1 MRAHS
6 RARPSVWLVAAV
18 LLALALADCA
28 RTPPAPSAT
37 KIRVGYFP
45 NLTHSQAL
53 IGVSRGDFA
62 KALGPSITI
71 DAKLF
76 NAGPSVIEAL
86 FAGQIDLAYIG
97 PNPAITGYVRSKGVA
112 LRVVAGATSG
122 GAGLVVRPQAGI
134 RSAADLSGKRIA
146 SPQLGNTQDVALR
159 AYLVAN
165 GLRLTEKG
173 GTVQVIPTDN
183 PSILD
188 LFRRGDI
195 DGAWVPEPW
204 TSRLI
209 VDGGGTLFLDERT
222 LWPNGDFATA
232 VVIVSKPFLDAH
244 PDVVKAWLRAHVTL
258 TVWEQSHADEAKA
271 LANEQI
277 QLVTGKALSAAVLD
291 GAWTRQRVTY
301 DPIGSSIAQSAKAA
315 FAAGF
320 LDQEPDLSGLVDLTL
335 LDQVLAEQGLPA
347 VH

>member
-1 MRAHS
+1 MKAPART
-6 RARPSVWLVAAV
+6 RPSICLVTAI

-28 RTPPAPSAT
+28 RAPVASSVT

-53 IGVSRGDFA
+53 IGISRGDFA
-62 KALGPSITI
+62 KALGPSIAI
-71 DAKLF
+71 DAKQF
-76 NAGPSVIEAL
+76 NAGPSAIEAL
-86 FAGQIDLAYIG
+86 FAGQLDLTYIG
-97 PNPAITGYVRSKGVA
+97 PNPAITGYVRSKGAA

-122 GAGLVVRPQAGI
+122 GAGLVVRPEAGI

-146 SPQLGNTQDVALR
+146 SPQLANTQDIALR

-165 GLRLTEKG
+165 GLRPTEKG

-209 VDGGGTLFLDERT
+209 VDGGGTLFLDERN
-222 LWPNGDFATA
+222 LWPDGDFATA
-232 VVIVSKPFLDAH
+232 IVIVSKPFLDNH
-244 PDVVKAWLRAHVTL
+244 PDLVKAWLRAHVAVTE
-258 TVWEQSHADEAKA
+258 WELSHPDEAKA

-277 QLVTGKALSAAVLD
+277 RLSTGKPLSSAVLD
-291 GAWTRQRVTY
+291 GAWSRQRVTY

-320 LDQEPDLSGLVDLTL
+320 LDEEPDLSNLVDLTL
-335 LDQVLAEQGLPA
+335 LNQVLAEQNLTP

>member
-1 MRAHS
+1 MAT
-6 RARPSVWLVAAV
+6 V
-18 LLALALADCA
+18 LLSLALAGCA
-28 RTPPAPSAT
+28 RTSASPSAA
-37 KIRVGYFP
+37 KIRVAYFP

-53 IGVSRGDFA
+53 IGISRGDFA
-62 KALGPSITI
+62 KALGPSVTI

-97 PNPAITGYVRSKGVA
+97 PNPAITGYVRSKGAA

-122 GAGLVVRPQAGI
+122 GAGLVVRPQAMI
-134 RSAADLSGKRIA
+134 QTAADLSGKRIA
-146 SPQLGNTQDVALR
+146 SPQLGNTQDIALR
-159 AYLVAN
+159 AYVAAN

-209 VDGGGTLFLDERT
+209 VDGGGTLFLDERS
-222 LWPNGDFATA
+222 LWPNGDFTTA
-232 VVIVSKPFLDAH
+232 VVIVSKQFLDAH
-244 PDVVKAWLRAHVTL
+244 PDLVKAWLQAHVAVTI
-258 TVWEQSHADEAKA
+258 WEQSHADEAKA

-277 QLVTGKALSAAVLD
+277 RIATGKALSVAVLD
-291 GAWTRQRVTY
+291 GAWSRERVTY
-301 DPIGSSIAQSAKAA
+301 DPIGASIVQSAKSA

-320 LDQEPDLSGLVDLTL
+320 LDQDPDLTGLVDLTL
-335 LDQVLAEQGLPA
+335 LNQVLAEQGLSA
-347 VH
+347 IH

>member
-1 MRAHS
+1 MKALARS
-6 RARPSVWLVAAV
+6 RPSICFVTSA
-18 LLALALADCA
+18 LLALALAGCA
-28 RTPPAPSAT
+28 STAAAPAAA

-53 IGVSRGDFA
+53 IGISRGDFA
-62 KALGPSITI
+62 KALGPSIPI

-97 PNPAITGYVRSKGVA
+97 PNPAITGYVRSKGSA

-122 GAGLVVRPQAGI
+122 GAGLVVRPEAGI

-146 SPQLGNTQDVALR
+146 SPQLANTQDIALR

-165 GLRLTEKG
+165 GLRPTEKG

-209 VDGGGTLFLDERT
+209 VDGGGTLFLDERS
-222 LWPNGDFATA
+222 LWPNGDFTTA
-232 VVIVSKPFLDAH
+232 IVIVSKPFLDNH
-244 PDVVKAWLRAHVTL
+244 PDLVKAWLQAHVTV
-258 TVWEQSHADEAKA
+258 TEWELSHPDEAKA

-277 QLVTGKALSAAVLD
+277 RLATGKPLSSAVLD
-291 GAWTRQRVTY
+291 GAWSRQRVTY

-320 LDQEPDLSGLVDLTL
+320 LDEEPDLSNLVDLTL
-335 LDQVLAEQGLPA
+335 LNQVLAEQNLTPI
-347 VH
+347 H

>member
-6 RARPSVWLVAAV
+6 RLQSHVCLVAT
-18 LLALALADCA
+18 LLLSLALAGCA
-28 RTPPAPSAT
+28 RNPDKPSAA
-37 KIRVGYFP
+37 KIRVAYFP

-53 IGVSRGDFA
+53 IGISRGDFA
-62 KALGPSITI
+62 KALGPSVTI

-97 PNPAITGYVRSKGVA
+97 PNPAITGYVRSKGAA

-159 AYLVAN
+159 AYVAAN
-165 GLRLTEKG
+165 GLRMTEKG
-173 GTVQVIPTDN
+173 GTVQVIPIDN

-209 VDGGGTLFLDERT
+209 VDGGGTLFLDERS

-232 VVIVSKPFLDAH
+232 IVIVSKPYLDAH
-244 PDVVKAWLRAHVTL
+244 PDLVKAWLQVHVALTL
-258 TVWEQSHADEAKA
+258 WEVSHPEEAKS

-277 QLVTGKALSAAVLD
+277 QVATGKALTAAVLE
-291 GAWTRQRVTY
+291 GAWSRERVTY
-301 DPIGSSIAQSAKAA
+301 DPIGSSITQSAKAA

-320 LDQEPDLSGLVDLTL
+320 LDQEPDLSGLLDLTL
-335 LDQVLAEQGLPA
+335 LNQVLAGQGLPA